1 MAFPVTGDLNGQTKV
16 LKVPV
21 VSFVIKFVGRNN
33 NVISNYEFMTLYSE
47 KQSLIRKANVQGIA
61 HITALSG

>member
-21 VSFVIKFVGRNN
+21 VSFVIKFVDRHN

-47 KQSLIRKANVQGIA
+47 K
-61 HITALSG
+61 